1 MTALTKDNADI
12 QKIVAFENAF
22 ERLLAII
29 YEEGQS
35 DGGIVVSDCVNLMLN
50 LLRGNA
56 SNQVCVPERR
66 ASSGPA
72 RLIVRARTGGW
83 MPVRPFSARRAASR
97 SWLRS
102 STCGQPALI
111 RRRRSWSR

>member
-56 SNQVCVPERR
+56 SNQVRVPERR
-66 ASSGPA
+66 AGSGPA
-72 RLIVRARTGGW
+72 RPVSSFAHALAVGCPSDLFPRDELLPEAGCALPRA
-83 MPVRPFSARRAASR
+83 VSRR
-97 SWLRS
+97 
-102 STCGQPALI
+102 
-111 RRRRSWSR
+111 